1 MRNREIAKGLRLI
14 AEGFNTIAQV
24 YETEPVITGVDFG
37 SKEGDTTVHMLVNTS
52 TKEAEVTRIAGS
64 VTEEPKKEVA
74 KEEKAP
80 IVEKPETP
88 QETVMT
94 EEELNKLTYNEIKAM
109 AKQLGVKAVGSKKA
123 IIENILSLNASQE
136 APEESEAPEE
146 ETTEEPINVDVE
158 EDNGDLVDI
167 EEEEEDTDVEAEP
180 EGELSLYDQVVADLE
195 GYSDEELADILS
207 EIGVSPKGRRQAL
220 LAKIV
225 QAIEDGQ
232 LEWSDEEEAEESEPV
247 KEPTVDVKEVDEE
260 EPEEDDFV
268 GTEARKHACWEECE
282 ELEQQID
289 KGELSHKEVLKY
301 LKDYF
306 NGKYVSKGVDEDFN
320 EYIAIQCDLI
330 DDEGEK
336 HELADPYYVGDDIC
350 CCGQVLKELKD
361 GLFCEICGTEYE
373 SE

>member
-1 MRNREIAKGLRLI
+1 MRNQEIAKGLRLI

-37 SKEGDTTVHMLVNTS
+37 SQEGDTTVHMLVDTS
-52 TKEAEVTRIAGS
+52 TKEAEVTRIAGP

-88 QETVMT
+88 QEDVMT

-123 IIENILSLNASQE
+123 IIENILSVNSPQE
-136 APEESEAPEE
+136 APEEAEANED
-146 ETTEEPINVDVE
+146 ETTEEPINADVE
-158 EDNGDLVDI
+158 VDNGDLVDVDD
-167 EEEEEDTDVEAEP
+167 EDAEAEP

-207 EIGVSPKGRRQAL
+207 DIGVSPKGRRQAL

-232 LEWSDEEEAEESEPV
+232 LEWSDEEEAEESTPV
-247 KEPTVDVKEVDEE
+247 EESTVDVKEAEE
-260 EPEEDDFV
+260 DSEEDDFV
-268 GTEARKHACWEECE
+268 GTEARKHACYDECDAIE
-282 ELEQQID
+282 HQID

-306 NGKYVSKGVDEDFN
+306 NGKYVSKGADEDFN

-373 SE
+373 NE